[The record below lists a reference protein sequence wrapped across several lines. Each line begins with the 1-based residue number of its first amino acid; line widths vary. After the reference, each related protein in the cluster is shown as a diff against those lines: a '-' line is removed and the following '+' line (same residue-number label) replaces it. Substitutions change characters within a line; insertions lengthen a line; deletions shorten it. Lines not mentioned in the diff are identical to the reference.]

1 MLSIEES
8 YSIIEQLLPH
18 DRVEQLP
25 LSSCLGRILAQD
37 VFADIDQPSFN
48 KSAMDGY
55 ACRKEDLHA
64 PLHVKGVIAAG
75 TCINESL
82 SSGDCYRIFTGAPVP
97 EGANCVIKQ
106 EDTELSDNGNVIF
119 TGSKSNDNI
128 CFQGEDCKIGEK
140 VLTAGTVIGPQHL
153 ASLAGYGVNN
163 PLVFQKASVVLICSG
178 SELVEPTVKPS
189 GPMIRNSNAT
199 QLLGQLT
206 AIGAHVEYKG
216 IVCDDREEIHDSIK
230 SNINLYDFVIITGG
244 ASVGDFDFIPSVLT
258 SLGAEIQISSLNIQP
273 GKPLLLGKI
282 DKTFIIGLSGNPVS
296 SFLQTK
302 LIVQPLILKKMGAKL
317 FLPKIIQIPLH
328 DDVSR
333 KKGDRK
339 LFLPAKINADGKAEV
354 IKFNG
359 SAHLL
364 SLTSADGFIIL
375 NPGVNLIMKNEL
387 VQLVLFGA

>member
-1 MLSIEES
+1 M
-8 YSIIEQLLPH
+8 
-18 DRVEQLP
+18 
-25 LSSCLGRILAQD
+25 
-37 VFADIDQPSFN
+37 
-48 KSAMDGY
+48 
-55 ACRKEDLHA
+55 
-64 PLHVKGVIAAG
+64 
-75 TCINESL
+75 
-82 SSGDCYRIFTGAPVP
+82 
-97 EGANCVIKQ
+97 
-106 EDTELSDNGNVIF
+106 
-119 TGSKSNDNI
+119 
-128 CFQGEDCKIGEK
+128 
-140 VLTAGTVIGPQHL
+140 
-153 ASLAGYGVNN
+153 
-163 PLVFQKASVVLICSG
+163 
-178 SELVEPTVKPS
+178 
-189 GPMIRNSNAT
+189 
-199 QLLGQLT
+199 
-206 AIGAHVEYKG
+206 
-216 IVCDDREEIHDSIK
+216 
-230 SNINLYDFVIITGG
+230 
-244 ASVGDFDFIPSVLT
+244 
-258 SLGAEIQISSLNIQP
+258 
-273 GKPLLLGKI
+273 GKI